1 MRTDMLSSLHLFV
14 VLLTVYPALSLY
26 PYDIVTLPMKE
37 DGVIPDVIPANPP
50 FHPQALLS
58 VTFPTGPALL
68 GNTLNT
74 TSSLAPPMISFT
86 PMQGEALY
94 TIVMTDPDAPTREN
108 QTYAQYR
115 HWLATGV
122 RPPQGVNASAE
133 FTQPD
138 TTAYLSP
145 NPPAGSGSHRYVL
158 LLYREPSINFTI
170 PADAV
175 ENGNDFDRRRNWN
188 VTIFAASYNLELV
201 AANFFYVDGP
211 SR

>member
-1 MRTDMLSSLHLFV
+1 MLYSLRFAVALLSVCPVLSLH
-14 VLLTVYPALSLY
+14 
-26 PYDIVTLPMKE
+26 PYDFVTIPMKQ
-37 DGVIPDVIPANPP
+37 DGIIPDVIPANPP

-68 GNTLNT
+68 GNTLDS
-74 TSSLAPPMISFT
+74 TSSVTPPLVSFT
-86 PMQGEALY
+86 PMHGEALY

-108 QTYAQYR
+108 QEYGQYR

-122 RPPQGVNASAE
+122 GPPQAVNASAE
-133 FTQPD
+133 FTRPD

-158 LLYREPSINFTI
+158 LLYREPSINFAI

-175 ENGNDFDRRRNWN
+175 ENGNDFNSRKNWN
-188 VTIFAASYNLELV
+188 ATTFAASYDLKLV

-211 SR
+211 